1 MTFNSKLASSTKSIS
16 TSKSNELKSRGAKCH
31 VLRIV
36 VPTLARYNFNT
47 AFLHCDVM
55 RRRFNNIMEYLNYK
69 EVNCIIDLD
78 INPTV
83 VELFDNND
91 DEIFTQQKQSDAY
104 CDLSQIK
111 NQSVLQKA
119 LLKTKKSEEHVQVP
133 LEKALEI
140 AKQLQLYLSES
151 TNEEAYYIMSR
162 LVKAEQCSSRS
173 SSIHV
178 LQMEIRKTNCEWR
191 DRFMQTA
198 VRDWGSDTACKVLD
212 KEKFYTCIW
221 TGEVDGRRVTKQ
233 YGVMCGEYSSN
244 LFGTTD
250 YLCDRL
256 KYSTT
261 DMRRVMLATV
271 KADKSSL
278 KIYNPPEFSATIS
291 EFGTHFDDFT
301 PSEKTVKAYFNDKD
315 GTIDR
320 RTMAFKQY
328 ELKDGRPVNPA
339 GFTGIQGRGLLPRWG
354 PNIFCIFLVTR
365 GTGENLEVLTVASDG
380 NSLELPKMY
389 VDNQETSTLRMKL
402 LEEMYNSRAQ
412 DKITREDLIG
422 IVKKAMKKSLMV
434 KLGFTPDALNTDN
447 AWMETL
453 MVQIKDKKKK
463 HIGKVDLKSSTS
475 KGVEWKKIDNETKQ
489 SLISTLKSIVGDENL
504 NETSLKIK
512 DSKKDLKT
520 LLKAIKYG
528 SYYGTAIS
536 GLVLVGAWI
545 TVVCTGAVVPVAA
558 ALMVFLSFAALAL
571 YMLLH

>member
-1 MTFNSKLASSTKSIS
+1 
-16 TSKSNELKSRGAKCH
+16 
-31 VLRIV
+31 
-36 VPTLARYNFNT
+36 
-47 AFLHCDVM
+47 
-55 RRRFNNIMEYLNYK
+55 
-69 EVNCIIDLD
+69 
-78 INPTV
+78 
-83 VELFDNND
+83 
-91 DEIFTQQKQSDAY
+91 
-104 CDLSQIK
+104 
-111 NQSVLQKA
+111 
-119 LLKTKKSEEHVQVP
+119 
-133 LEKALEI
+133 
-140 AKQLQLYLSES
+140 
-151 TNEEAYYIMSR
+151 
-162 LVKAEQCSSRS
+162 LVKTRTNAVLESSF
-173 SSIHV
+173 IHV

-198 VRDWGSDTACKVLD
+198 VVRDWGSDTACKVLD

-278 KIYNPPEFSATIS
+278 KIYKPPEFSATIS

-301 PSEKTVKAYFNDKD
+301 PSEKTVEAYFNDKD

-320 RTMAFKQY
+320 RSMAFKQY

-365 GTGENLEVLTVASDG
+365 GTGEDLEVLTVASDG
-380 NSLELPKMY
+380 NSLELPKVLSFLQIKYLELTFHNKMY
-389 VDNQETSTLRMKL
+389 VDNQEASTLRMKL

-412 DKITREDLIG
+412 DKITREDLMG

-545 TVVCTGAVVPVAA
+545 TVVCTGAVVPVTA

-571 YMLLH
+571 YMLLHS

>member
-1 MTFNSKLASSTKSIS
+1 LNLIQLD
-16 TSKSNELKSRGAKCH
+16 N
-31 VLRIV
+31 
-36 VPTLARYNFNT
+36 
-47 AFLHCDVM
+47 AFIYGMD
-55 RRRFNNIMEYLNYK
+55 R
-69 EVNCIIDLD
+69 
-78 INPTV
+78 NPTV

-91 DEIFTQQKQSDAY
+91 DEIFAQQKQSDAY

-119 LLKTKKSEEHVQVP
+119 LLKTKKSEEHVQVS

-151 TNEEAYYIMSR
+151 TNEDAYYIMSR

-178 LQMEIRKTNCEWR
+178 LQMEIRKTNCKWR
-191 DRFMQTA
+191 DKYYLFFRDSCKQQLLCSFNSLNKK

-212 KEKFYTCIW
+212 KEKSYTCIW

-233 YGVMCGEYSSN
+233 YGVMCDEYSSN
-244 LFGTTD
+244 LFGTAD

-271 KADKSSL
+271 KADKASL

-339 GFTGIQGRGLLPRWG
+339 GFTGIQGRGLFPRWG

-365 GTGENLEVLTVASDG
+365 GTGDDLEVLTVASDG

-412 DKITREDLIG
+412 DEITREDLMG

-434 KLGFTPDALNTDN
+434 RLGFTPDALNTDN

-475 KGVEWKKIDNETKQ
+475 KGMEWKKIDNETKQ

-520 LLKAIKYG
+520 LLKAIKYS

-545 TVVCTGAVVPVAA
+545 TVACTGAVVPVAA

-571 YMLLH
+571 YMLLHS

>member
-1 MTFNSKLASSTKSIS
+1 
-16 TSKSNELKSRGAKCH
+16 
-31 VLRIV
+31 
-36 VPTLARYNFNT
+36 
-47 AFLHCDVM
+47 M
-55 RRRFNNIMEYLNYK
+55 RRRFNNIMEYLNCT
-69 EVNCIIDLD
+69 EVNCMIDLLTVILKNAELKNATLNPIQLD
-78 INPTV
+78 NAFIYGMICHFISSNCRTDRNPTV

-91 DEIFTQQKQSDAY
+91 DEIFTQQKQGDAY

-151 TNEEAYYIMSR
+151 TNEDAYYIMSR

-191 DRFMQTA
+191 D

-212 KEKFYTCIW
+212 KEKSYTCIW
-221 TGEVDGRRVTKQ
+221 TGE
-233 YGVMCGEYSSN
+233 N

-261 DMRRVMLATV
+261 DMRRVLLATV
-271 KADKSSL
+271 KADKASL

-291 EFGTHFDDFT
+291 EF
-301 PSEKTVKAYFNDKD
+301 
-315 GTIDR
+315 
-320 RTMAFKQY
+320 
-328 ELKDGRPVNPA
+328 
-339 GFTGIQGRGLLPRWG
+339 
-354 PNIFCIFLVTR
+354 
-365 GTGENLEVLTVASDG
+365 
-380 NSLELPKMY
+380 
-389 VDNQETSTLRMKL
+389 
-402 LEEMYNSRAQ
+402 
-412 DKITREDLIG
+412 
-422 IVKKAMKKSLMV
+422 AMKKSLMV

-453 MVQIKDKKKK
+453 LVQIKDKKKK

-475 KGVEWKKIDNETKQ
+475 KGMEWKKIDNERKQ

-545 TVVCTGAVVPVAA
+545 TVACTGAVVPVAA

-571 YMLLH
+571 YMLLHS